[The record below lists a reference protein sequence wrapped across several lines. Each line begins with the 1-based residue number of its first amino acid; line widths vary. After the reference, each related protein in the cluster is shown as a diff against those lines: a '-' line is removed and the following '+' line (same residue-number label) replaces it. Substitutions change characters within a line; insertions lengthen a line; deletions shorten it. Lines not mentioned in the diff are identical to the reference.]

1 MHEFL
6 NNLFATNRNV
16 NNVSNKEDLKL
27 FLVHQHTRILIRLD
41 RKLKNIYINITLK
54 TKCFI

>member
-6 NNLFATNRNV
+6 NDLFATNRNV

-27 FLVHQHTRILIRLD
+27 FLVHKIQG
-41 RKLKNIYINITLK
+41 
-54 TKCFI
+54 F